1 VSDAVTTRVRPSQ
14 VWYVVALVPFL
25 LSLIPAYALGKAA
38 ADEVD
43 VHLETL
49 TDPEVEIG
57 GDDRGLYTKSRKL
70 SQRASCRLRSATGQ
84 TARLDD
90 TVEHLSTEHDGA
102 TWYRLAP
109 LPSDIDDGTYAL
121 RCRVDGSRVDPT
133 ELAVSSSPRWGRF
146 ALLLLAAFV
155 IPVAAAVLGTLIAVI
170 IFTMRRRGQ
179 RADDMDAD
187 AYMDPDADMD
197 ADADGDPDSDRD
209 RLDAD
214 TDADQVDE

>member
-1 VSDAVTTRVRPSQ
+1 VSDAETNRVRPSQ

-43 VHLETL
+43 VHLEAL

-70 SQRASCRLRSATGQ
+70 SQRASCRLRSPTGQ
-84 TARLDD
+84 TVRLDG
-90 TVEHLSTEHDGA
+90 TVEHLSTERDGA

-109 LPSDIDDGTYAL
+109 LPSDIDDGTYPL
-121 RCRVDGSRVDPT
+121 RCRVDGSRIDPT

-155 IPVAAAVLGTLIAVI
+155 IPVAVAVLGTLIAVI
-170 IFTMRRRGQ
+170 IFTMRRRGE
-179 RADDMDAD
+179 RTDDR
-187 AYMDPDADMD
+187 DADMD
-197 ADADGDPDSDRD
+197 AVADMDPDSDM
-209 RLDAD
+209 DAD
-214 TDADQVDE
+214 SDADADQVDE